1 MVGNMFGVLCKMV
14 FPSKDDELGPGID
27 FGLLSLLLS
36 PAGAAV
42 GKYHKYQMDS
52 CHLINT
58 NYALVPIKT
67 HHNPG
72 AIRVNQTLMP

>member
-1 MVGNMFGVLCKMV
+1 MLCLSSFQIVRLLGQMVVGNMFGVLCKMA

-42 GKYHKYQMDS
+42 GKYHKYQND
-52 CHLINT
+52 
-58 NYALVPIKT
+58 
-67 HHNPG
+67 
-72 AIRVNQTLMP
+72 